1 MMTST
6 APCASSSISSEFP
19 TREAPHVAN
28 SRRWLSQFDSGGKTK
43 SKSKL
48 LIHTQ
53 GERYGS
59 REYMLL
65 PSTIPVDDLDDNDPE
80 VSALIRKYRIAS
92 LRANRNVLFGAK
104 CFASIGGSTGIS
116 GGEDSNSSSE
126 NLVKACTPLVK
137 TALNDAGSNG
147 EQPQALASLDGLCAW
162 VESCL
167 ANNGKGGKELESIV
181 NQMEE
186 GREDAKLFE
195 ACKAIATGKPRPGHR
210 VLGAGTYRDGQPL
223 WEKLAQEYA
232 AGGGVPDM
240 MASEVE
246 LYRAN
251 GMEIV
256 AVEHLADTSAQYLKS
271 AGGAMVRLFYV

>member
-6 APCASSSISSEFP
+6 APCAGSISREFP
-19 TREAPHVAN
+19 PLEAPHVAN
-28 SRRWLSQFDSGGKTK
+28 SRRWLSQFASGGKPK
-43 SKSKL
+43 SRSKL

-65 PSTIPVDDLDDNDPE
+65 PSTIPVDDLDANDPE

-104 CFASIGGSTGIS
+104 CFASIGGS
-116 GGEDSNSSSE
+116 GGEDSKSSSE

-167 ANNGKGGKELESIV
+167 ANNGQGSKELERIV
-181 NQMEE
+181 NQMD
-186 GREDAKLFE
+186 GGSDDAKVLFE
-195 ACKAIATGKPRPGHR
+195 ACKAVATGKPRPGHR
-210 VLGAGTYRDGQPL
+210 VLGAGTYRDAQPL

-232 AGGGVPDM
+232 EGGGGPDM

-256 AVEHLADTSAQYLKS
+256 AIEYLADTSAEYLKS
-271 AGGAMVRLFYV
+271 AGGAMVRLFHV

>member
-6 APCASSSISSEFP
+6 APCASGISSAFP
-19 TREAPHVAN
+19 TREARHVAN
-28 SRRWLSQFDSGGKTK
+28 SRRWFSQVGSGGKPKT
-43 SKSKL
+43 KSKL

-65 PSTIPVDDLDDNDPE
+65 PSTIPVDDLDANDPE

-92 LRANRNVLFGAK
+92 LRANRNVLFGAT
-104 CFASIGGSTGIS
+104 CFASIGGSG
-116 GGEDSNSSSE
+116 GGEDSKSSSE
-126 NLVKACTPLVK
+126 NLVKACTPLVN

-162 VESCL
+162 VECCL
-167 ANNGKGGKELESIV
+167 ANNGKGSKELESIV
-181 NQMEE
+181 NQMD
-186 GREDAKLFE
+186 GGSEDAKVLFE

-210 VLGAGTYRDGQPL
+210 VLGAGTYRDGHSL

-232 AGGGVPDM
+232 EGGGGPDM

-256 AVEHLADTSAQYLKS
+256 AVEHLADTSAEYLKS